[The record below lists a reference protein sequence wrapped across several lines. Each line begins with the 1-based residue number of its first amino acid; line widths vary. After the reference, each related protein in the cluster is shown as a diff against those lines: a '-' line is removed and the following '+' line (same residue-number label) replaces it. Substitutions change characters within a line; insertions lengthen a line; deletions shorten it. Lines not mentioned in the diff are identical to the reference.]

1 MNSKQACNFCLGGGG
16 IQITKVDNYNF
27 DVLATARSFLFD
39 FCQLKVPLSMSKNSA
54 GDREVMMSFAKLVSV
69 PNYVVRLGNVF
80 NQNNLL

>member
-1 MNSKQACNFCLGGGG
+1 MIQSKPVTFFWAGGG

-39 FCQLKVPLSMSKNSA
+39 SCQLKVPLSMSKNSA

-69 PNYVVRLGNVF
+69 PNYVVRLGKVF